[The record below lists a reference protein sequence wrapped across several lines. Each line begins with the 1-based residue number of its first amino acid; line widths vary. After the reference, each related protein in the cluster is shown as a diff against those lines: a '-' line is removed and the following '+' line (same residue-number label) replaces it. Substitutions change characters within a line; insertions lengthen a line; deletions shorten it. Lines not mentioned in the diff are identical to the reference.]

1 MLARLARYL
10 HRRRTCPH
18 QIAHRLMRGIRHPDR
33 RQLIGPVELGQHHG
47 IAAIGLHPF
56 TRLHRDQGR
65 RHHDAIVPQ
74 LDELTIEAIAAGT
87 RLIAEMQPLPAGRQ
101 LLSQF
106 ADLISTMQHRPP
118 VAEPLKNALRP
129 CSVMGSLSAQ
139 PLCSWCCG
147 YLHPLSQPSPDR
159 PDPQCREI
167 RYRESRDSV
176 SAPRIGLTPS
186 VAVVAGSIPP
196 LSRR

>member
-33 RQLIGPVELGQHHG
+33 RQLIGGGAWPASRHRGDRSSPV
-47 IAAIGLHPF
+47 HPPSSRSG
-56 TRLHRDQGR
+56 TAPPRCNRAPAR
-65 RHHDAIVPQ
+65 RADDRGHSRR
-74 LDELTIEAIAAGT
+74 T